1 MDRQPQQRFCVNCGQ
16 PLTPGTAFCVACGT
30 MVSIPSAGTQ
40 AQFPAGAQQIYQ
52 QPYMQAPMQA
62 QGDPLLTGLAAGY
75 VGSRMGR
82 LPRQRVR
89 QPRSRLRGYGCL
101 LLFMVVL
108 VGPFIGFALTK
119 GLPHLIFTY
128 VAVGLVL
135 IFLSLV
141 FIAMLATR
149 RGREALS
156 DGCMEGCLDA
166 ILGGFLGGG

>member
-1 MDRQPQQRFCVNCGQ
+1 MNYPPQQRFCVNCGQ
-16 PLTPGTAFCVACGT
+16 ALMPGAAFCAACGT
-30 MVSIPSAGTQ
+30 QVSTPQAGAQ
-40 AQFPAGAQQIYQ
+40 VQFPAGAQLVYQ
-52 QPYMQAPMQA
+52 QPYPQAPMQA
-62 QGDPLLTGLAAGY
+62 QDDPLLSGLAAGY

-82 LPRQRVR
+82 QSRQRVR

-101 LLFMVVL
+101 LLFLVVL
-108 VGPFIGFALTK
+108 VGTFIGLALTT
-119 GLPHLIFTY
+119 GLPHQIFTY

-135 IFLSLV
+135 IFLSLL

-156 DGCMEGCLDA
+156 EGCMEGCLDA